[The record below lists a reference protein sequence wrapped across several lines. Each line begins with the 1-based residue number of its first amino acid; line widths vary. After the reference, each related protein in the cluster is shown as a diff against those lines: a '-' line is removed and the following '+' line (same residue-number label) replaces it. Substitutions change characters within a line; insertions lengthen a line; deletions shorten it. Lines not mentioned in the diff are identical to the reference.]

1 MKLNAHVYLS
11 LGAINIISLPYT
23 LPSHLSVPPL
33 PTKKYLWFENFN
45 TLLNLALLP
54 YLQFHWK
61 LRLVGHSHTYLLSG
75 ITSPSS
81 LTNNYQFI
89 VSSPLSLLI
98 YLLLVKK
105 VPLLDATT
113 ITTHVVQIHDLT
125 WSLLMCHIMNQ
136 TSLLF
141 TDIYKQDMPLL
152 CCI

>member
-1 MKLNAHVYLS
+1 
-11 LGAINIISLPYT
+11 
-23 LPSHLSVPPL
+23 
-33 PTKKYLWFENFN
+33 
-45 TLLNLALLP
+45 
-54 YLQFHWK
+54 LQFHWK

-125 WSLLMCHIMNQ
+125 
-136 TSLLF
+136 
-141 TDIYKQDMPLL
+141 
-152 CCI
+152 